1 MPFFISVFENK
12 DKIILVMDCALG
24 GELYDYIN
32 DRQKLTE
39 NSARRL
45 FRQISS
51 AINYCHQVSNIQYI
65 LMSF

>member
-1 MPFFISVFENK
+1 
-12 DKIILVMDCALG
+12 MDCALG

-65 LMSF
+65 LYVLLRFVKWNLRKVK